1 MALPTSIT
9 KEQFLIKITHI
20 PTDESV
26 KFYSWLT
33 GFTDAFSS
41 TWAGTPVYGRMDD
54 LLTFTKTSRV
64 ITIAFDVVA
73 KDADEARENQL
84 RLNKLTQF
92 LYPVYSEPHANFRRS
107 SERNSRSEGQERYGR
122 TSSQVLQAAPLL
134 KMKFNSLVQ
143 NAPDGGELVGY
154 LNGFTYAPDLGAGQ
168 FFSNKK
174 GARDMVYQLHNVQ
187 LTFNVLHTHLTG
199 WVKTT
204 SDISDN
210 GRPAKKYS
218 FGSAD
223 SPTLEENYPRTGGKE
238 GGLDSFI
245 RGLPEGDLGDED
257 IDWNVGDGSPGSS
270 VPGQERLAE
279 NSEANNNEMDGS

>member
-1 MALPTSIT
+1 MALPPSIT

-20 PTDESV
+20 PTDEKV
-26 KFYSWLT
+26 EFYSWLT

-64 ITIAFDVVA
+64 ITIGFDVVA
-73 KDADEARENQL
+73 KDADEARQNQS
-84 RLNKLTQF
+84 RLNRLTQF

-107 SERNSRSEGQERYGR
+107 SERDRSEGQERYGR

-134 KMKFNSLVQ
+134 KMKFNSLAQ

-154 LNGFTYAPDLGAGQ
+154 LNGFTYAPELNAGQ
-168 FFSNKK
+168 FFSNKTTT
-174 GARDMVYQLHNVQ
+174 RDIVYQLHKVQ

-204 SDISDN
+204 SDASTD
-210 GRPAKKYS
+210 GKPAKKYS
-218 FGSAD
+218 FGSAED
-223 SPTLEENYPRTGGKE
+223 TNIEINYPRSGGDPSIFDTDTQDESLGEDTESE
-238 GGLDSFI
+238 GTETALPEDREAREDVV
-245 RGLPEGDLGDED
+245 RGLGFFG
-257 IDWNVGDGSPGSS
+257 
-270 VPGQERLAE
+270 
-279 NSEANNNEMDGS
+279 

>member
-1 MALPTSIT
+1 MALPPSIT

-20 PTDESV
+20 PTNESV

-33 GFTDAFSS
+33 GFTDAFNS

-73 KDADEARENQL
+73 KDATEARQNQR

-107 SERNSRSEGQERYGR
+107 SDRNSRSEGQERYGR

-154 LNGFTYAPDLGAGQ
+154 LNGFTYAPDLNAGQ
-168 FFSNKK
+168 FFSNKRTT
-174 GARDMVYQLHNVQ
+174 RDMVYQLHNVQ

-204 SDISDN
+204 SDVSTD
-210 GRPAKKYS
+210 GKKSKKYS
-218 FGSAD
+218 FGSAED
-223 SPTLEENYPRTGGKE
+223 TRLRQNYPRSGGFATAPGTLDPEIDPGETGRSGAVLNQTE
-238 GGLDSFI
+238 
-245 RGLPEGDLGDED
+245 EA
-257 IDWNVGDGSPGSS
+257 V
-270 VPGQERLAE
+270 ERLAE
-279 NSEANNNEMDGS
+279 NSEANNADVNGS

>member
-1 MALPTSIT
+1 MALPPSIN
-9 KEQFLIKITHI
+9 KAQFLIKITHI
-20 PTDESV
+20 PTDENV
-26 KFYSWLT
+26 EFYSWLT

-64 ITIAFDVVA
+64 ITIGFDVVA
-73 KDADEARENQL
+73 KDETEARENQL

-154 LNGFTYAPDLGAGQ
+154 LNGFTYAPELTAGQ
-168 FFSNKK
+168 FFSNKTTT
-174 GARDMVYQLHNVQ
+174 RDIVYQLHKVQ

-204 SDISDN
+204 SDTSTD
-210 GRPAKKYS
+210 GKKSKKYS
-218 FGSAD
+218 FGSAED
-223 SPTLEENYPRTGGKE
+223 PEVEINYPRSGVITEGRRIAGVYAPNTEEFLGQDVRTG
-238 GGLDSFI
+238 
-245 RGLPEGDLGDED
+245 RDLIEDDEARGDE
-257 IDWNVGDGSPGSS
+257 VTGS
-270 VPGQERLAE
+270 
-279 NSEANNNEMDGS
+279 